1 MADESK
7 SGRFGNIKAQ
17 LSDGSTRLRFFGG
30 LAVIVVAVIIAY
42 VSLRKSVNPASSLP
56 SQVATVPSVNAQ
68 QTGEGERDRVN
79 PAYDQL
85 LAKENAAQA
94 AQAAQTGDSAV
105 PVIRTGAASQHE
117 SAAPAQAAATSAAN
131 ATASAPTSAE
141 AAAREQAAQQQRQDQ
156 QRMHQEAVTAKA
168 TAMKQQVNLL
178 ITAWGPKD
186 HASLS
191 VREVPKEN
199 TVATT
204 STPATAGAAGAVNA
218 AAAQV
223 VKAGETFYVLPDT
236 VANNGGAP
244 TVTGVIQN
252 GVLNGTRILGR
263 VEMAQNADGPVLRF
277 KTADVKGYTASQT
290 IDAVAI
296 DPSFLDVDHHYLL
309 RTVAVL
315 GSSFLSGYGDALLKG
330 GQSQQVVASTTGTLV
345 QTDPYSTKQLVQIGL
360 GNVGKTVG
368 NNIGTLINK
377 APTVSV
383 DQKKAQAGFAIILL
397 SDMTLK

>member
-1 MADESK
+1 MADENK
-7 SGRFGNIKAQ
+7 GGRFGNIKAQ
-17 LSDGSTRLRFFGG
+17 LSDGSTRIRFFGG
-30 LAVIVVAVIIAY
+30 LAVIFVAVIVAY
-42 VSLRKSVNPASSLP
+42 VSLRKSVNTAGGLP
-56 SQVATVPSVNAQ
+56 SEVPTVPAVNEQHAA
-68 QTGEGERDRVN
+68 EGARVN

-85 LAKENAAQA
+85 LAKQNAAQA

-105 PVIRTGAASQHE
+105 PVIRPAADSSREQPAAAQTTAVPA
-117 SAAPAQAAATSAAN
+117 AAPAAPAAT
-131 ATASAPTSAE
+131 TADV
-141 AAAREQAAQQQRQDQ
+141 AAREQAAQQQRQEQ
-156 QRMHQEAVTAKA
+156 QRAYQEAVTAKA
-168 TAMKQQVNLL
+168 TAMKNQVNLL
-178 ITAWGPKD
+178 IAAWQPKD

-191 VREVPKEN
+191 VREVPKDAA
-199 TVATT
+199 VASAATT
-204 STPATAGAAGAVNA
+204 TAGATSTANTTASK
-218 AAAQV
+218 V

-236 VANNGGAP
+236 VANTGGVP
-244 TVTGVIQN
+244 TVTAIIQN
-252 GVLNGTRILGR
+252 GALSGTRVLGR

-277 KTADVKGYTASQT
+277 KSADVKGYATSQS

-368 NNIGTLINK
+368 NNIGSLINK
-377 APTVSV
+377 EPTVSV
-383 DQKKAQAGFAIILL
+383 DQQKAQAGFAIILL

>member
-56 SQVATVPSVNAQ
+56 SEVATVPSVNAQ
-68 QTGEGERDRVN
+68 QAGEGDRVN

-85 LAKENAAQA
+85 LAKENAAKA
-94 AQAAQTGDSAV
+94 EQAAQTGDSAV
-105 PVIRTGAASQHE
+105 PVIRTGADSQHE
-117 SAAPAQAAATSAAN
+117 AAVPGQAAATPPAN
-131 ATASAPTSAE
+131 APASAPTSAE
-141 AAAREQAAQQQRQDQ
+141 AAAREQTAQQQRLDQ
-156 QRMHQEAVTAKA
+156 QRMYQEAVTAKA

-186 HASLS
+186 HTSLS

-199 TVATT
+199 TVSST
-204 STPATAGAAGAVNA
+204 STAAAATSVADSGVNA
-218 AAAQV
+218 AAAKV

-236 VANNGGAP
+236 VANNGGAA

-277 KTADVKGYTASQT
+277 KTADVKGYTTSQT

-330 GQSQQVVASTTGTLV
+330 GQSQQVVASTTGTLI
-345 QTDPYSTKQLVQIGL
+345 QTDPYSAKQLVQIGL

-383 DQKKAQAGFAIILL
+383 DQQKAQAGFAIILL